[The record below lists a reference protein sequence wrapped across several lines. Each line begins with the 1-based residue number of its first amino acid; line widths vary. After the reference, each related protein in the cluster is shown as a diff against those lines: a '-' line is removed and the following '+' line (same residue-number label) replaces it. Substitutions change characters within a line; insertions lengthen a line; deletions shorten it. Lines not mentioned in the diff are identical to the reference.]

1 MPHIIVKMYPG
12 KSEEQKRELTRAMI
26 KSVIEIT
33 NSKESSIS
41 IGIEEIT
48 PEEWPDK
55 IYKPD
60 IIEKEKTLYKKPG
73 YNPFE

>member
-41 IGIEEIT
+41 IGIEEVT

-60 IIEKEKTLYKKPG
+60 IIEKENTLYKKPG